1 MNASKIIREKPAL
14 ALIMTV
20 LILFTVFSWFFGG
33 RAEADNKVADYE
45 VHEWGVI
52 VGCDDGGDYFL
63 TSRPM
68 QITYVKEPVLYFHSR
83 DKRPFSLKVTFNQG
97 TPTETY
103 PAAVKNGNVIQWEQV
118 SFPAA
123 AEPMIAKGLTMESL
137 VPLDEII
144 DTLNRVDAD
153 EIESGGTK
161 TRFLFYEGE
170 MPFAN
175 PVKMTVDPKTQEVIL
190 VNTGNYP
197 VLDLFVI
204 VQEPL
209 DTGVLVFGPNIL
221 AAYLPRLQP
230 GETVRVKPELA
241 ESKINFA
248 KPLRELGFTGKEIRS
263 FESLWRNSF
272 LEYGKLVYRLP
283 QSECDRRISLEFDPK
298 PKKVSRALYV
308 LMKQ

>member
-1 MNASKIIREKPAL
+1 MNASNIFRGKPAL

-20 LILFTVFSWFFGG
+20 LIIFTVFPWFFGG
-33 RAEADNKVADYE
+33 RAEADNKVGDYE

-52 VGCDDGGDYFL
+52 VGCDDSGDYFL

-103 PAAVKNGNVIQWEQV
+103 PAAVKNGNVIRWERV

-123 AEPMIAKGLTMESL
+123 AEPMITKGLAVESL

-161 TRFLFYEGE
+161 ARFLFYEGE

-175 PVKMTVDPKTQEVIL
+175 QVKMTVDSKTQEVIL
-190 VNTGNYP
+190 VNTGGYP

-204 VQEPL
+204 VRDSLNAGGFLFQP
-209 DTGVLVFGPNIL
+209 DIFSS
-221 AAYLPRLQP
+221 YLPQLQP
-230 GETVRVKPELA
+230 GETVRLKPELV
-241 ESKINFA
+241 KVMLDFA
-248 KPLRELGFTGKEIRS
+248 KPLRELGFTEKEARS
-263 FESLWRNSF
+263 FEALWQNSF
-272 LEYGKLVYRLP
+272 LNFGKLIYRLP
-283 QSECDRRISLEFDPK
+283 QSECDRRIGLEFDPE
-298 PKKVSRALYV
+298 PKKISRALYV
-308 LMKQ
+308 LVKQ